1 MGGILVIV
9 CENGAYREAT
19 MEELSSWTQAAQ
31 EQQEQPPT
39 VEDRVQILEEAL
51 ELLLSGVTE

>member
-1 MGGILVIV
+1 MKKDVNGIIRDMTP
-9 CENGAYREAT
+9 EEEAA
-19 MEELSSWTQAAQ
+19 WNQAAQ
-31 EQQEQPPT
+31 ELPEITQPPT